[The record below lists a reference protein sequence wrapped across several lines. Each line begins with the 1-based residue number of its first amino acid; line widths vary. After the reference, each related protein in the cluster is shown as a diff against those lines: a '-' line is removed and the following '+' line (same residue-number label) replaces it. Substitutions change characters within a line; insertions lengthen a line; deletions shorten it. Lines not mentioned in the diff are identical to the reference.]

1 MGQFLWLMEED
12 LDQRV
17 LDKVAGFAE
26 LEQPTAVLKLK
37 HSKQC
42 KQRSYSANDIN
53 AYSAQVSANVSA
65 EVMETVAKLYEPYN
79 KVLQGMLPKQ
89 LTTGILS
96 WGKANE

>member
-1 MGQFLWLMEED
+1 M
-12 LDQRV
+12 
-17 LDKVAGFAE
+17 KKGFCFAQ

-65 EVMETVAKLYEPYN
+65 EVRTEHQYHFAPSETLIYE
-79 KVLQGMLPKQ
+79 LPRLLPSFTYTVYQTITYRKIHSDLVQ
-89 LTTGILS
+89 LLS
-96 WGKANE
+96 FLW